1 MAIYRMVGEKEDLA
15 QVPVTSFGQ
24 AGVLE
29 RRDLQWILRDK
40 PEILEDGLFILA
52 EEFSIWQDSN
62 RRIDLLGL
70 DTTGRL
76 VVVELKRGDTGEHM
90 DLQAIRYAAMVANM
104 TFQQVVDNHQAYL
117 DKRAL
122 DDGKSVESDAESNIR
137 EHLGIVAEEEPVIH
151 TEVPRIILASEGFGK
166 ELTTC
171 AWWLNN
177 NGLDVT
183 CIRIQPYNNSGE
195 ILVETSQIIPLPELA
210 DLLVQVRERENE
222 ARQQR
227 SSGSFRY
234 TGSGDAFRDSI
245 ENAREEFQPDLT
257 RIYQWA
263 VGLEQDN
270 LATLSTGL
278 GQTTSMPI
286 TVPGKSA
293 LVSIYNA
300 PDNARILFYAS
311 NFRKLAPS
319 SIPFV
324 DKLTGG
330 ASLRN
335 IQTSTPRNIGVVS
348 DELLAVLR
356 DAYREANGLPG
367 NGAEGGGGR

>member
-1 MAIYRMVGEKEDLA
+1 MAIYRMVGENKDRLEAIPGTSFIQEGVKED
-15 QVPVTSFGQ
+15 P
-24 AGVLE
+24 
-29 RRDLQWILRDK
+29 DLRYIFRAHPDA
-40 PEILEDGLFILA
+40 IEDGLFILS
-52 EEFSIWQDSN
+52 EEFSRWQDSS
-62 RRIDLLGL
+62 RSIDLLGL
-70 DTTGRL
+70 DSDGRL
-76 VVVELKRGDTGEHM
+76 VVIELKRTPTGDHSE
-90 DLQAIRYAAMVANM
+90 LQAIRYAGMVANI
-104 TFQQVVDNHQAYL
+104 TFERAIEGHKAYL
-117 DKRAL
+117 EKWGIQEDAAERIRQHL
-122 DDGKSVESDAESNIR
+122 ENTESR
-137 EHLGIVAEEEPVIH
+137 EMD
-151 TEVPRIILASEGFGK
+151 TERPRIILVSGGFST
-166 ELTTC
+166 ELTTSVL
-171 AWWLNN
+171 WLNDN
-177 NGLDVT
+177 YGLDIK
-183 CIRIQPYNNSGE
+183 CIRLQLYRNGQE
-195 ILVETSQIIPLPELA
+195 LLVETNQVIPLPEAA
-210 DLLVQVRERENE
+210 DYQVRFRERDYE

-227 SSGSFRY
+227 ASGSFRY

-245 ENAREEFQPDLT
+245 ENAREEFQADLT

-311 NFRKLAPS
+311 NFRKLAAS

-356 DAYREANGLPG
+356 EAYREANGLPG
-367 NGAEGGGGR
+367 DGAEGGAGE